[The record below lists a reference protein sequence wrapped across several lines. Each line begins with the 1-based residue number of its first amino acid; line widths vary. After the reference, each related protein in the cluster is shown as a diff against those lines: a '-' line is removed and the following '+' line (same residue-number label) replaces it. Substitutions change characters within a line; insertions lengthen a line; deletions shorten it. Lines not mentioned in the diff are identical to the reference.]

1 MKNRAFYGDGN
12 FAFAKCRG
20 IAQGRK
26 VGMAQGAQFGFEI
39 ILPNN
44 FNVTNMGKIIL
55 LLVLESAI
63 E

>member
-1 MKNRAFYGDGN
+1 
-12 FAFAKCRG
+12 
-20 IAQGRK
+20 
-26 VGMAQGAQFGFEI
+26 MAQGAEFGFEI